1 METTFDYVRLC
12 CGGGEFSILEDYR
25 CPSATSRI
33 YLVEVR
39 VCLRFLQSPH
49 FLSRTSD
56 YCTGHIPSIV
66 QLCYARSHAD
76 VVNTIVVLLCR
87 LQDRTIGSL
96 VARTLAWLQR
106 PIASLT
112 QNLRPVTMQVPD
124 TGSEP

>member
-1 METTFDYVRLC
+1 MPICDFQDL
-12 CGGGEFSILEDYR
+12 
-25 CPSATSRI
+25 SRG
-33 YLVEVR
+33 
-39 VCLRFLQSPH
+39 SPGLPPLSPISTL
-49 FLSRTSD
+49 LSRTSD